1 MSSYAFDHD
10 FNDVLAI
17 IAASASVDWSDPEA
31 IKASRT
37 GGRLSVLSGVPKG
50 DPTPSEDRIIAGL
63 DGDPD
68 VGVRIYRPSTPM
80 VSPGPGIV
88 FIHGGGFM
96 TGTVDQS
103 AAMLGSW
110 VESLGIVI
118 ASVDYRLAPEDPY
131 PAGIH
136 DCYAALVWLAAN
148 AEGLG
153 IDPDR
158 IAIAGPSAGAGL
170 AAGTALMARDRG
182 GPALCYQLLQIP
194 EIDDRLETWSMRTF
208 TDTPIWN
215 RPSAEWSWKHYL
227 GDLYGSD
234 DVPYYAAPSRCE
246 DLSGLPPTFVATME
260 FDPLR
265 DEGIDYAVRLMQAGV
280 SVELHSFPGTFH
292 GSAMVPGAGVSNQDA
307 RITLN
312 ALRKAFGLS

>member
-1 MSSYAFDHD
+1 MSWYAFDPD
-10 FNDVLAI
+10 FDEVLAI
-17 IAASASVDWSDPEA
+17 IAASESVDWSDPEA
-31 IKASRT
+31 IKRSRT
-37 GGRLSVLSGVPKG
+37 GSRLSVLSGAPKG
-50 DPTPSEDRIIAGL
+50 DPIPSEDRVVPGL

-68 VGVRIYRPSTPM
+68 IGVRVYRPSTA
-80 VSPGPGIV
+80 VASPVPGIV

-103 AAMLGSW
+103 DAMLGNW
-110 VESLGIVI
+110 VESLGIVVV
-118 ASVDYRLAPEDPY
+118 SVDYRLAPEDPY
-131 PAGIH
+131 PAGVH
-136 DCYAALVWLAAN
+136 DCYAALVWLAAHVD
-148 AEGLG
+148 ELG
-153 IDPDR
+153 IDPER
-158 IAIAGPSAGAGL
+158 IAIAGPSAGGGL

-194 EIDDRLETWSMRTF
+194 EVDDRLETWSMRTF

-246 DLSGLPPTFVATME
+246 DLSGLPPTFVTTME

-292 GSAMVPGAGVSNQDA
+292 GSAMVPGARISKQDA
-307 RITLN
+307 RITRE
-312 ALRKAFGLS
+312 ALRRAFGLS

>member
-1 MSSYAFDHD
+1 MSSYAFDPD
-10 FNDVLAI
+10 FDEVRAAV
-17 IAASASVDWSDPEA
+17 AASASVDWSDLEA
-31 IKASRT
+31 IKASR
-37 GGRLSVLSGVPKG
+37 GSGRLAVLSGAPKG
-50 DPTPSEDRIIAGL
+50 DPIPSEDLIIPGL

-68 VGVRIYRPSTPM
+68 LGVRIYRPSTPM
-80 VSPGPGIV
+80 VRPVPGIV

-103 AAMLGSW
+103 DVMLGSW
-110 VESLGIVI
+110 VESLGIVV
-118 ASVDYRLAPEDPY
+118 ASVDYRLAPENPY

-136 DCYAALVWLAAN
+136 DCYAALGWLAAN
-148 AEGLG
+148 VDGLG

-215 RPSAEWSWKHYL
+215 RPSTEWSWKHYL
-227 GDLYGSD
+227 GDLHGSD

-292 GSAMVPGAGVSNQDA
+292 GSAMVPDAGVSKQDA

-312 ALRKAFGLS
+312 ALRRAFGLS